1 MAILWQISEIYTG
14 NVTFITD
21 MNNNPRPLTVTALAQ
36 NNLMKYRGN
45 KNPKDPQLNG
55 TGFQDNGGTGWATV
69 KGPAKPQETL
79 TLAWTVFDKAD
90 TILDTAL
97 LIDNWKW
104 DCVGCVPSEVDS
116 CGVQPQ

>member
-1 MAILWQISEIYTG
+1 MAILRQVSENDTG
-14 NVTFITD
+14 KVTFITD
-21 MNNNPRPLTVTALAQ
+21 GNNNPQPLSVTALAQ
-36 NNLMKYRGN
+36 NGLMKYVAN
-45 KNPKDPQLNG
+45 SPQLAG
-55 TGFQDNGGTGWATV
+55 TGFTVNAGTGWSTV
-69 KGPAKPQETL
+69 KGPAKPEETL

-104 DCVGCVPSEVDS
+104 DCEGCVPSEVDS